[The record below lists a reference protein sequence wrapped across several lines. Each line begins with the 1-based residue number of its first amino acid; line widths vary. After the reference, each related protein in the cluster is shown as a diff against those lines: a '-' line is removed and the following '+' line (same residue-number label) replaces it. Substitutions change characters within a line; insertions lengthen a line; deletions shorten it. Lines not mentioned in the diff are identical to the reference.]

1 MNNQLTDLHKAEKII
16 AERHT
21 RRLEIVTKL
30 HEIIAVCA
38 HRVYPIEKAH
48 STIEEIR
55 DRPHEMS
62 PNEMNEQIESQRAII
77 ASIKPSLKED
87 LNIILK
93 AITLAKSNVES
104 AIEYLS
110 KED

>member
-1 MNNQLTDLHKAEKII
+1 MNNQLTDLHKAEKIK
-16 AERHT
+16 AEQHA
-21 RRLEIVTKL
+21 RRFDIVEKL
-30 HEIIAVCA
+30 HGIIAICA

-55 DRPHEMS
+55 DRPHGMS
-62 PNEMNEQIESQRAII
+62 PNEMNEQIESQRAVI
-77 ASIKPSLKED
+77 ASIKPSVQED
-87 LNIILK
+87 LNIILE

-110 KED
+110 KGD